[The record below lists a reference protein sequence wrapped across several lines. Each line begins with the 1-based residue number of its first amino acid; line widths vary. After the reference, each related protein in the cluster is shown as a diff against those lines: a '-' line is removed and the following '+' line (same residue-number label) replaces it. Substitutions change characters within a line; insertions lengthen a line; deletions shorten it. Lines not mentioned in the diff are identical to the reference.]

1 MQEIDYK
8 LLTDM
13 FCRTEEEI
21 KIEED
26 LKKKQADSQIE
37 ACFVIEQK
45 RINEV
50 AMAMSAIKSSPNE
63 IEEAL
68 NTLDEFSLDEDTIIK
83 LLRICPAEEERKL
96 L

>member
-1 MQEIDYK
+1 VQEIDYK

-21 KIEED
+21 KIEEE
-26 LKKKQADSQIE
+26 LKKKQADNQVES
-37 ACFVIEQK
+37 CFVIEQK

-63 IEEAL
+63 IVEAL
-68 NTLDEFSLDEDTIIK
+68 TTLDEFSLDEDTI
-83 LLRICPAEEERKL
+83 
-96 L
+96 